1 MPSKLGKL
9 LKKAMVISV
18 EDQVTYCNR
27 TVQVG
32 PHVMVVECATLDV
45 SGTSV
50 YVRGRGHG

>member
-45 SGTSV
+45 SGTCI
-50 YVRGRGHG
+50 VRV